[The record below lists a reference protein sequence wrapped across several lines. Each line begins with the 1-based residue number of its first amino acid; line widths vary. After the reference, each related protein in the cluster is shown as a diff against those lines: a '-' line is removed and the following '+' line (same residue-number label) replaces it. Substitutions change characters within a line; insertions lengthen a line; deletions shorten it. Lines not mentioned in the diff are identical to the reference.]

1 MNENFEL
8 VGTFPLFFFDGL
20 EEKQI
25 EFCNYLFAL
34 NTYYY
39 LQDFN
44 QLSGYL

>member
-1 MNENFEL
+1 MNEDFEL
-8 VGTFPLFFFDGL
+8 VDKSRYFFVCL

-25 EFCNYLFAL
+25 EAFDYLFAL